1 MKKTCLIILFIIT
14 SILGVNAQQSIIS
27 DIDSVL
33 LNKYINLAVQ
43 NYPLKKAA
51 DATLD
56 KARIQKT
63 IAAVGLLD
71 MFNAGYFYSPT
82 KNDALVIIPGGGSN
96 GSSNIVTRGFQFGIS
111 MNLGNFLTKPAMIKS
126 AKADYIIA
134 QEQNKDF
141 KNVLVNNVKGRYY
154 AFLAARKMLELR
166 ALAASDLRGVFTNA
180 QTQFK
185 NNEVSIEVYTST
197 KNLLVEA
204 EASNLSAEVDYLK
217 AKNELEEIIGTRLE
231 NVR

>member
-1 MKKTCLIILFIIT
+1 MKKLLFLILFII
-14 SILGVNAQQSIIS
+14 SAVLGINAQQSIIS

-33 LNKYINLAVQ
+33 LNKYIKLALQ

-51 DATLD
+51 DATLE

-63 IAAVGLLD
+63 VAAVGLFD

-96 GSSNIVTRGFQFGIS
+96 GSSNIVTRGFQFGIN
-111 MNLGNFLTKPAMIKS
+111 MNLGNFLSKPALIKS
-126 AKADYIIA
+126 AKTDYIIA
-134 QEQNKDF
+134 QEQNKDY

-154 AFLAARKMLELR
+154 AFLSARKMLELR
-166 ALAASDLRGVFTNA
+166 ALAAADLKAVFTNA
-180 QTQFK
+180 QNQFK

-197 KNLLVEA
+197 KNSLVEA
-204 EASNLSAEVDYLK
+204 EASSLSAEVDYLK
-217 AKNELEEIIGTRLE
+217 AKNELEDIIGTRLE

>member
-1 MKKTCLIILFIIT
+1 MRKLFFLILLIASTL
-14 SILGVNAQQSIIS
+14 SEVNAQQSIIS

-33 LNKYINLAVQ
+33 LDKYIKLAMS
-43 NYPLKKAA
+43 NYPLKRAA

-56 KARIQKT
+56 KAKAQKA
-63 IAAVGLLD
+63 IASVGIFD

-96 GSSNIVTRGFQFGIS
+96 GSSNIVTRGFQFGINL
-111 MNLGNFLTKPAMIKS
+111 NLGNVLSKPALIKS
-126 AKADYIIA
+126 AKADYVIA
-134 QEQNKDF
+134 QEQNKDY
-141 KNVLVNNVKGRYY
+141 KNVLINNVKGRYY
-154 AFLAARKMLELR
+154 AFLSARKMLELR
-166 ALAASDLRGVFTNA
+166 ALAASDLKAVFTSA
-180 QTQFK
+180 QNQFK

-204 EASNLSAEVDYLK
+204 EASSLSAEVDYLK
-217 AKNELEEIIGTRLE
+217 AKNELEDIIGTRLE